1 MKNIVDY
8 QTGGYPKPINGWDS
22 IWYRDV
28 LTLPRDKVLRI
39 VETWCED
46 VQKKHNYRIKI
57 EENRSEINRRDIK
70 VLETAGAIDESS
82 GRFINS
88 AYRYKLLGRIFIHPN
103 TAGAYV
109 ILLFFNWEEYG
120 LEVAKEMGIP
130 ALPHALEI
138 FEDLAGRLR
147 AYDLDSDRIENQ
159 AKREYIEKQKRA
171 LEFQEKGLEEME
183 KNINAIQEY
192 AERAERA
199 SAIILSKMPI
209 PKQPEKGKVKKKVK
223 PKGRSRLT
231 REDIKKRK
239 EIVKKANKM
248 KKENPQL
255 YWKQIAVALDIPE
268 KTLRH
273 YRHEYYD

>member
-8 QTGGYPKPINGWDS
+8 QTDGYPQPDYDWDR
-22 IWYRDV
+22 IWFKGA
-28 LTLPRDKVLRI
+28 LTLSKDEVLGI
-39 VETWCED
+39 VETWCAD
-46 VQKKHNYRIKI
+46 AQKKHNYRIKI
-57 EENRSEINRRDIK
+57 EENKSEINRRDIK
-70 VLETAGAIDESS
+70 LLETAGTFDEAS

-88 AYRYKLLGRIFIHPN
+88 SYRYKLLGRIFIHPN

-120 LEVAKEMGIP
+120 LEVAKAMGMP
-130 ALPHALEI
+130 TLPHALEI
-138 FEDLAGRLR
+138 IKDLAGRLR
-147 AYDLDSDRIENQ
+147 AYDLDRDRIEDQ
-159 AKREYIEKQKRA
+159 AKREYLEKEKRA
-171 LEFQEKGLEEME
+171 LEFQEKRLEEME

-209 PKQPEKGKVKKKVK
+209 AKQPEKKKVKKVK
-223 PKGRSRLT
+223 PKGRGRLT

-273 YRHEYYD
+273 YRHEYYK